1 MIRAQRQNEIAN
13 YLTANGFASISD
25 LGKMF
30 NVSEMTIRRD
40 LDDLENRGLF
50 QRTYGGAL
58 ASETAFFEMA
68 YRAKSQLFNE
78 EKERIGK
85 AASELVSNGET
96 VILDSGS
103 TTTQIARFLKN
114 SQITVITTALNIA
127 TELANSVSINLLVAG
142 GMLRKATLG
151 LVGPQT
157 DTFFKSIRA
166 DKLFMGVEGVD
177 IFGGFTVPDL
187 INAQTK
193 KNMAASAR
201 QIIVVADHSKIGR
214 NTMSNI
220 LPLEAAQ
227 LLITGKEAS
236 TDLIE
241 QIRQYLPVQLV

>member
-13 YLTANGFASISD
+13 YLTAYGFARISD

-40 LDDLENRGLF
+40 LDDLEKRGVF

-68 YRAKSQLFNE
+68 YHAKSQLFNE

-103 TTTQIARFLKN
+103 TTTQIGRFLKDR
-114 SQITVITTALNIA
+114 QITVITTGLNIA
-127 TELANSVSINLLVAG
+127 AELVNSEGIKLLVAG
-142 GMLRKATLG
+142 GMVRKATLG

-157 DTFFKSIRA
+157 DYFFKSIRA

-177 IFGGFTVPDL
+177 VFGGFTVPDL
-187 INAQTK
+187 TNAQTK

-201 QIIVVADHSKIGR
+201 QIIIVADHSKMGR
-214 NTMSNI
+214 NTLSNI
-220 LPLEAAQ
+220 LPLEGAQ
-227 LLITGKEAS
+227 LLITGKEANP
-236 TDLIE
+236 DLIE
-241 QIRQYLPVQLV
+241 HIRQYLPVQLV